1 MLRSFSIYG
10 VCHFDIICFLR
21 KNKYLANN
29 LANAIIYLTKVRK
42 QKFAHT
48 NPIHVLWH
56 HHPNV
61 LF

>member
-1 MLRSFSIYG
+1 MLRPYRVI
-10 VCHFDIICFLR
+10 CDFDFLC

-61 LF
+61 LFRQPTA